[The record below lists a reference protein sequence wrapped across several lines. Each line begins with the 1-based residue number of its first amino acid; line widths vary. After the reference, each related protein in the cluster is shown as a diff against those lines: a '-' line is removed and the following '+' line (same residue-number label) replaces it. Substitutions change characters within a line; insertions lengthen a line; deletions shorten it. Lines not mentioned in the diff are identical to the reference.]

1 MSSLPAALSKGDSE
15 VWGQTDPLSG
25 NPRGKGEDLLA
36 GVEGGW
42 GGTQESELELPGS
55 VVITA
60 QVLGLWKRLGLV
72 LCLI

>member
-1 MSSLPAALSKGDSE
+1 M
-15 VWGQTDPLSG
+15 WGQTDPLSG

-36 GVEGGW
+36 GVEGGAVA